1 MAWDDLDL
9 KPKKPAPVDLSL
21 LSIEDLELRIT
32 EFETEIARMRDAIK
46 GKQAQRSTAD
56 ALFKK
61 G

>member
-1 MAWDDLDL
+1 MAWDDLDP

-21 LSIEDLELRIT
+21 LSIEDLELRIA

>member
-1 MAWDDLDL
+1 MAWDDLDP
-9 KPKKPAPVDLSL
+9 KPKKPAPVDLAL
-21 LSIEDLELRIT
+21 MSIADLETRIA
-32 EFETEIARMRDAIK
+32 EFEAEIARMRDAIK